1 MALGTKNRL
10 IHNATLCRDQLR
22 KGHGDKLALVNEF
35 IAEIE
40 GGEGDAPWNQ
50 FTDSKRSEPE
60 MLQRVEAAFGKWL
73 NP

>member
-1 MALGTKNRL
+1 MSLGTRNRL
-10 IHNATLCRDQLR
+10 IHNATLCGDHLR

-40 GGEGDAPWNQ
+40 REEAAAAWNR
-50 FTDSKRSEPE
+50 FTDLKRSERE
-60 MLQRVEAAFGKWL
+60 MLQRVAAEFERWL